1 MGTFTSNLQKEV
13 NFLPEWEAKKPL
25 NDKYSYQLDGQPI
38 FSSNQDLKT
47 KPNGVVLDSW
57 VGDLI
62 INHVRNPKI
71 VDSLIVDK
79 FNLKLDDTYVSSRD
93 AYVTNL
99 DRSQDYFRHLL
110 NINNYTRYIIREGN
124 YTYIGNDGTTKPDLS
139 VYQGTSYEN
148 EDPVIFGF
156 DIILDNISSP
166 LLNGSVEDF
175 ISIYGKIISEIASR
189 QNVIYD
195 FKNQLKK
202 IFKTKGEIQNNNAS
216 VSLGSAILGAFG
228 LETSTPLISSDFDSY
243 AWGSNDQESTFTYGK
258 KSYLSHY
265 IQKIVGL
272 DQLVERNTTETHKP
286 FSEWPKNKLT
296 ISFYEDVSGTI
307 GALAHLYKLLYWSVP
322 NGKSIIPENLLRF
335 NCDIVISEIRN
346 YKRVMKA
353 KEEGNIKVI
362 KDNVSKYI
370 YSLKECQFFFSKMP
384 HDADIDLSNTK
395 VYGDG
400 GPGYDIEMN
409 WKFASTKFQ
418 KWTKDGY
425 KGYNTGT
432 IWKKGKE
439 SPKFNFSVPNIPPI
453 VFDDYNSDNYHG
465 NLSKNKNEQNTTTTE
480 NLSVNNVNIYKS
492 TYNDSNKDYV
502 KFINKYQLVK
512 AEGFGVVE
520 ISNPTDYYNGNIVDK
535 SGKLDNIAENSNKKA
550 VDEAKANTDKISNT
564 ENIFLKPNKNTNIT
578 SSNTFNIFNT
588 NNKSI
593 TNTNNSNSIKNIFNT
608 TTTTSII
615 STVSTSLINI
625 YKMQNNST
633 LNNSM
638 FTTIGNIFTMTKQ
651 ENNSNNNSN
660 IVNIYTKPNT
670 IIKNSIIYAI
680 FNIYTKQNKD
690 SLKNSVFTK
699 IGNIFKN
706 KI

>member
-71 VDSLIVDK
+71 VDSLLVDK
-79 FNLKLDDTYVSSRD
+79 FNLKLDDTYISSRD

-156 DIILDNISSP
+156 DIILDSISSP

-175 ISIYGKIISEIASR
+175 IKLYSFISEISNR
-189 QNVIYD
+189 NSVIYD

-202 IFKTKGEIQNNNAS
+202 IFKTKGEIKNTNT
-216 VSLGSAILGAFG
+216 VGDFLSL
-228 LETSTPLISSDFDSY
+228 DFDSY
-243 AWGSNDQESTFTYGK
+243 AWGSNDQESSFTYGK

-265 IQKIVGL
+265 IQKITGL
-272 DQLVERNTTETHKP
+272 DQLVERNTTESHKP

-353 KEEGNIKVI
+353 KEEGNIKII

-439 SPKFNFSVPNIPPI
+439 TPKFNFSVPNIQPI
-453 VFDDYNSDNYHG
+453 VFEDYNSDNYHV

-480 NLSVNNVNIYKS
+480 NVSVNNVNIYKS

-520 ISNPTDYYNGNIVDK
+520 ISNPTDYYNGNTVDK
-535 SGKLDNIAENSNKKA
+535 STKLDNIAENSNKKA
-550 VDEAKANTDKISNT
+550 IDEAKANTDKISNN
-564 ENIFLKPNKNTNIT
+564 ENIFLKPNTINTNII
-578 SSNTFNIFNT
+578 SNIFNIFKT
-588 NNKSI
+588 NSQSI
-593 TNTNNSNSIKNIFNT
+593 TNINNNNSIKNIFNT
-608 TTTTSII
+608 SPTTSII
-615 STVSTSLINI
+615 STISTSLINI
-625 YKMQNNST
+625 YKMQNNSILSNSKYT
-633 LNNSM
+633 LIS
-638 FTTIGNIFTMTKQ
+638 NIFTTVKQ
-651 ENNSNNNSN
+651 QNTSKNSN

-670 IIKNSIIYAI
+670 IIKNSIVYAI

-690 SLKNSVFTK
+690 SLKNSVFTT

>member
-47 KPNGVVLDSW
+47 KSNDVVLDSW

-62 INHVRNPKI
+62 KNHVRNPKI
-71 VDSLIVDK
+71 VDSLKVDK
-79 FNLKLDDTYVSSRD
+79 FNLNLDDTYISSRD

-110 NINNYTRYIIREGN
+110 NINNYTRYVIREGN

-139 VYQGTSYEN
+139 VYPGTSYEN

-156 DIILDNISSP
+156 DIILDSISSP
-166 LLNGSVEDF
+166 LLNNSVEDF
-175 ISIYGKIISEIASR
+175 IKLYNFISEVGNR
-189 QNVIYD
+189 DRVIYD

-202 IFKTKGEIQNNNAS
+202 IFKTKGEIQNKN
-216 VSLGSAILGAFG
+216 
-228 LETSTPLISSDFDSY
+228 TSGHFLSSDFDLY
-243 AWGSNDQESTFTYGK
+243 ALSGGGQTQESSFTYGK

-265 IQKIVGL
+265 IQKITGL
-272 DQLVERNTTETHKP
+272 DQLVERNTTEAHKP

-296 ISFYEDVSGTI
+296 ISFYEDVSATI

-425 KGYNTGT
+425 KGYNTGS
-432 IWKKGKE
+432 IWKNSDKIDPTTGRKLGR
-439 SPKFNFSVPNIPPI
+439 PQFNFSVPNIQPI

-465 NLSKNKNEQNTTTTE
+465 NLSKNTNEQNTTTTE

-578 SSNTFNIFNT
+578 INNTFNIFNT
-588 NNKSI
+588 KNKSI
-593 TNTNNSNSIKNIFNT
+593 TNNNNSNSIKNIFN

-660 IVNIYTKPNT
+660 IVNIYTQPNT
-670 IIKNSIIYAI
+670 IIKNSIVYAI

-690 SLKNSVFTK
+690 SLKNSVFTT

>member
-13 NFLPEWEAKKPL
+13 NFLPEWEDKKPL
-25 NDKYSYQLDGQPI
+25 NDRYSYQLDGQTI

-47 KPNGVVLDSW
+47 KSNGVVLDSW

-71 VDSLIVDK
+71 VDSLNVDK
-79 FNLKLDDTYVSSRD
+79 FNLNLDDTYVSSRD
-93 AYVTNL
+93 AFITNF

-110 NINNYTRYIIREGN
+110 NINNYTKYVIREGN
-124 YTYIGNDGTTKPDLS
+124 YTYIGDDGTNKPDLS
-139 VYQGTSYEN
+139 VYPGTSYEN

-156 DIILDNISSP
+156 DIILDSISSP
-166 LLNGSVEDF
+166 LLNNSVEDF
-175 ISIYGKIISEIASR
+175 INLYGPIISEIKSR
-189 QNVIYD
+189 EGVIYD
-195 FKNQLKK
+195 FKNQLRK
-202 IFKTKGEIQNNNAS
+202 IFKTKGEIQENKVNGNLLS
-216 VSLGSAILGAFG
+216 IDL
-228 LETSTPLISSDFDSY
+228 DQY
-243 AWGSNDQESTFTYGK
+243 AWAGGGQGSESSFTYGK

-265 IQKIVGL
+265 IQKITGL
-272 DQLVERNTTETHKP
+272 DQLVERNTTDAHKP

-307 GALAHLYKLLYWSVP
+307 GTLAHLYKLLYWSVP
-322 NGKSIIPENLLRF
+322 NGKSVIPENLLRF

-346 YKRVMKA
+346 YKRVIKA
-353 KEEGNIKVI
+353 KEDGNIKII

-370 YSLKECQFFFSKMP
+370 YSLKECQFFFNKMP
-384 HDADIDLSNTK
+384 HDGDIDLSNTK

-425 KGYNTGT
+425 NGYNTGT

-439 SPKFNFSVPNIPPI
+439 TPKFNFSIKNMPEII
-453 VFDDYNSDNYHG
+453 FDNYNSDNYHSG
-465 NLSKNKNEQNTTTTE
+465 VEKNKNEQNTTTTE
-480 NLSVNNVNIYKS
+480 NISVNNVNIYKS
-492 TYNDSNKDYV
+492 SYSNSNKDYV

-512 AEGFGVVE
+512 AEGFGIVE
-520 ISNPTDYYNGNIVDK
+520 ISNPTDYYVGSVLDK
-535 SGKLDNIAENSNKKA
+535 SLNIDNILASSNKNSIEEAKSNSNKASNSFNIFK
-550 VDEAKANTDKISNT
+550 SNT
-564 ENIFLKPNKNTNIT
+564 INTNIL
-578 SSNTFNIFNT
+578 SNNSFNNIFKT
-588 NNKSI
+588 NNQII
-593 TNTNNSNSIKNIFNT
+593 TTNNNNAINIFNT
-608 TTTTSII
+608 TTTSIT

-633 LNNSM
+633 LNNSI

-670 IIKNSIIYAI
+670 IIKNSIVYAI

-690 SLKNSVFTK
+690 SLKNSVFTT